1 MQERLQYIFL
11 KEQGEYMNTNKWLLI
26 FIIITLSLFLAFIY
40 SNMKAS
46 NQSDTFPEFNT
57 KSEDIMNY
65 QDSSGEKYVIKRITY
80 INRSPTRSGYHRL
93 NIISDKNGYIFGDVK
108 DFYDVES
115 VFCLGEVNEDTCI
128 YAVIYCDGREFLALK
143 NNYRV
148 CFLEYTMEKNLN
160 IDFLEKCYNEK
171 YFDDFFLYLTQ
182 NAEEINDK
190 YLLEQ
195 IDNKKINKFIETVSL
210 LYKESEF

>member
-1 MQERLQYIFL
+1 
-11 KEQGEYMNTNKWLLI
+11 
-26 FIIITLSLFLAFIY
+26 
-40 SNMKAS
+40 
-46 NQSDTFPEFNT
+46 
-57 KSEDIMNY
+57 
-65 QDSSGEKYVIKRITY
+65 
-80 INRSPTRSGYHRL
+80 
-93 NIISDKNGYIFGDVK
+93 
-108 DFYDVES
+108 
-115 VFCLGEVNEDTCI
+115 
-128 YAVIYCDGREFLALK
+128 
-143 NNYRV
+143 
-148 CFLEYTMEKNLN
+148 MEKNLN